1 MAADHVFPGGRVGP
15 EDPRYPTLVRGF
27 NLRWV
32 GHPKA
37 IELCGDAEQ
46 VRAAVDRAVA
56 DDLRIT
62 VRGGGHCYEDFVSH
76 NDGGVIIDVSAMN
89 AVYRDEDSGWYCI
102 EGGATLWD
110 AYSRLYRLYG
120 VTIPAGS
127 CASVGAGGHI
137 VGGGYGLLSRLHGL
151 TVDWLHAIEVV
162 VVDREGHAH
171 LRTVSVDSEGDD
183 ELLMWGHLG
192 GGGGNF
198 GIVTKYWFRDPPQAP
213 AEAHLLNLAWDWKDL
228 QEKHFAALVTNYGEF
243 LAANSEVGSP
253 FAGLFALLHL
263 TQKAAGQIGLT
274 AQYVGDDPSLLEQF
288 ANDICNGMPPPT
300 PQAVPLGYHGVPQPA
315 TNSVRRLPWLY
326 ATQTLNGTGPNRRGK
341 YKSAYMTQPF
351 PQDQI
356 EAMFKQL
363 TNVAHPNAAALVQ
376 VDSYGCQINAV
387 ASDATAV
394 PQRSSIMKLQF
405 QTYWT
410 DPTEDEQN
418 LAWIRGIY
426 EEMYG
431 PAGPLPDGVMDGCYV
446 NYPDVDLEDW
456 ESLYYQDGY
465 ARLQQV
471 KHRWDRRNVFHHRQ
485 SVRLPKGG

>member
-1 MAADHVFPGGRVGP
+1 MTADHVFPGGRVGP

-171 LRTVSVDSEGDD
+171 LRTVSVDSGGDD

-192 GGGGNF
+192 GGG
-198 GIVTKYWFRDPPQAP
+198 
-213 AEAHLLNLAWDWKDL
+213 
-228 QEKHFAALVTNYGEF
+228 
-243 LAANSEVGSP
+243 
-253 FAGLFALLHL
+253 
-263 TQKAAGQIGLT
+263 
-274 AQYVGDDPSLLEQF
+274 
-288 ANDICNGMPPPT
+288 
-300 PQAVPLGYHGVPQPA
+300 
-315 TNSVRRLPWLY
+315 
-326 ATQTLNGTGPNRRGK
+326 
-341 YKSAYMTQPF
+341 
-351 PQDQI
+351 
-356 EAMFKQL
+356 
-363 TNVAHPNAAALVQ
+363 
-376 VDSYGCQINAV
+376 
-387 ASDATAV
+387 
-394 PQRSSIMKLQF
+394 
-405 QTYWT
+405 
-410 DPTEDEQN
+410 
-418 LAWIRGIY
+418 
-426 EEMYG
+426 
-431 PAGPLPDGVMDGCYV
+431 
-446 NYPDVDLEDW
+446 
-456 ESLYYQDGY
+456 
-465 ARLQQV
+465 
-471 KHRWDRRNVFHHRQ
+471 
-485 SVRLPKGG
+485 